1 MQYCG
6 SGSATSKIF
15 YRQTDFYSFVTSL
28 LSLNTDVNVT
38 LVSSVRYAK
47 KKKKI
52 KNKNIKEEIILVELW
67 KSPAEKSRIRIRNSE
82 V

>member
-1 MQYCG
+1 
-6 SGSATSKIF
+6 
-15 YRQTDFYSFVTSL
+15 
-28 LSLNTDVNVT
+28 LNTDVNVT

-47 KKKKI
+47 IKKKI
-52 KNKNIKEEIILVELW
+52 KKNIKEEIILVELW